1 MSDTKTLTNQPL
13 TEQPLAEQP
22 LVEQLSLPVICAP
35 MFLVSGM
42 ELVLAACKQGI
53 VGTFPALNER
63 TSDHFASWLH
73 TLEQKLAKLRET
85 QTYVAPYGIN
95 LVVHKSNPRWQADLE
110 HCVHAKVPLVISS
123 LGAAREVVDA
133 VHSYGGLVYHDVASS
148 YHAKKAIDAGVDGVI
163 AVSQGAG
170 GHAGTINP
178 FALVG
183 EIREF
188 YQGTLLLG
196 GSLSRGDDILA
207 AQAMGADLAYLGT
220 RFINCRE
227 SNAEAAYQQMLVDA
241 GAHDI
246 IHTPAVSGVPA
257 NFMRQSLEQAGF
269 DMSTLSKP
277 GEINYGEKLIPE
289 NEEARAWKTVWSAGQ
304 GVSTIHDSPSMAD
317 LVLRL
322 KNEYQSAKT
331 RLGR

>member
-1 MSDTKTLTNQPL
+1 MSDTNAL
-13 TEQPLAEQP
+13 TEQLI
-22 LVEQLSLPVICAP
+22 LDQLSLPVICAP

-42 ELVLAACKQGI
+42 DLVIAACQQGI

-63 TSDHFASWLH
+63 TSDHFATWLH
-73 TLEQKLAKLRET
+73 TLKQKLAALRSS
-85 QTYVAPYGIN
+85 QDYVAPYGIN
-95 LVVHKSNPRWQADLE
+95 LVVHKSNARWQSDLQ
-110 HCVHAKVPLVISS
+110 HCVDAKVPLVISS

-178 FALVG
+178 LALIG
-183 EIREF
+183 EIRQF

-207 AQAMGADLAYLGT
+207 AQAMGADLAYMGT
-220 RFINCRE
+220 RFINCQE
-227 SNAEAAYQQMLVDA
+227 SSAEVKYQQMLNDSN
-241 GAHDI
+241 AHDI

-269 DMSTLSKP
+269 DMTALAKP
-277 GEINYGEKLIPE
+277 GEINYGEKLIPG
-289 NEEARAWKTVWSAGQ
+289 NDEARAWKTVWSAGQ
-304 GVSTIHDSPSMAD
+304 GVSTINDSPTMAE
-317 LVLRL
+317 LVQRL
-322 KNEYQSAKT
+322 KNEYQQAKK
-331 RLGR
+331 RLSL